1 VAVVAE
7 SWHFDPTSF
16 SLIGELWSDPDRLI
30 GITETDGTTSRYVD
44 ISPSV
49 ERILGYTR
57 EEILRMSPGELVV
70 DREEVAEILDE
81 LAQQTSLRFVVQ
93 LRHKAGYLVTATIRA
108 HVHVV
113 ANRQLVITISE
124 PVRPPQWEPAKA

>member
-1 VAVVAE
+1 VAIVPE

-16 SLIGELWSDPDRLI
+16 SLIGDLWNDPQRLI

-44 ISPSV
+44 ISPSC
-49 ERILGYTR
+49 ERILGYGR
-57 EEILRMSPGELVV
+57 EEILEMSPGALVAN
-70 DREEVAEILDE
+70 REEVAEILAD
-81 LAQQTSLRFVVQ
+81 LAERRSLRFMVQ
-93 LRHKAGYLVTATIRA
+93 LRHKDGYLVTATIRA

-124 PVRPPQWEPAKA
+124 PVRPPQWEPA